1 MEEYLIFLDE
11 TKPVKNQNPYFCLA
25 GLIISKEEYMKKM
38 LPLINSLKEKYFNTS
53 SVIFH
58 FTDMKK
64 NKNNFTIF
72 NNIDTRNAFWN
83 EYIDILTSI
92 EFTTIGIY
100 FEQVTMTCFY
110 AKPSYRSYDIAFISL
125 LDNITHFL
133 YHNKVLGQIC
143 IESRTL
149 KENSYLLN
157 SYCDYL
163 NKGSLYHSK
172 DTINEHLSGLGFIY
186 KEENCIGLQI
196 ADMIPSIMLRKIS
209 KKKDNFGLKSIFYD
223 KLYQKGSKAED
234 IIGFKRIL

>member
-25 GLIISKEEYMKKM
+25 GLIISKEEYIKKM
-38 LPLINSLKEKYFNTS
+38 MPPINSLKEKYFKTS
-53 SVIFH
+53 SIIFH

-64 NKNNFTIF
+64 NKNDFTIL
-72 NNIDTRNAFWN
+72 NNIEVRNAFWD
-83 EYIDILTSI
+83 EYTDILNSI
-92 EFTTIGIY
+92 KFTTIGIY
-100 FEQVTMTCFY
+100 FEQVTMTYFY

-163 NKGSLYHSK
+163 KKGSLYHSK

-186 KEENCIGLQI
+186 KEENCIGLQV

-209 KKKDNFGLKSIFYD
+209 KKKDNFGLKPIFYN